1 MGIIIR
7 QSLKSTI
14 VSYAGVALGA
24 LNTLILFPRFL
35 EAEQFGLT
43 RVLLSVATV
52 LAVFA
57 EFGGTN
63 VINKYFPIFREEQ
76 GTLKN
81 FVFWILLKSLGAYA
95 IVAFIFYVF
104 KEPILHGYA
113 KNQSDLVISF
123 YGYIFPLTLFVLIF
137 NLLEAYARSLLR
149 IVFPTLLREIYLRVF
164 LFVIILLFHFDIIGF
179 NVFII
184 LFAASYATAMLLL
197 AGYVA
202 WLDRNFI
209 GTSLAFAQHELVKEV
224 FVYGLY
230 SILTVAV
237 WKVVTQLDV
246 IMLSYMD
253 TLANVAVY
261 SIAFYIVTLVMLPQR
276 FLHQMATPIVSGA
289 IQQNQWSEVKM
300 LYQRVALNQ
309 FAIGLFLCIGIG
321 VNLDNLYHFLPEKYH
336 VITGV
341 VAVLFIGRLFDM
353 ATGING
359 EIILYSKYFRF
370 NLFAGVGLFAM
381 CILTNYVFIPPYG
394 ILGAAIG
401 TSLSL
406 TVFNIVRTAFVY
418 FRFGFLPFT
427 SGMAKAM
434 LIGIVTMAVIMALP
448 AIPNVYGNIFVKSAV
463 VGILF
468 PGLVLIF
475 KVSDDIN
482 RFFKKSVEMGR
493 KKLRITNNE

>member
-7 QSLKSTI
+7 QSVKSTI

-24 LNTLILFPRFL
+24 LNTLILFPRFF

-43 RVLLSVATV
+43 RVLLSVTTV

-63 VINKYFPIFREEQ
+63 VINKYFPIFRDER

-95 IVAFIFYVF
+95 IVAFVFYIF
-104 KEPILHGYA
+104 KTPILHGYV
-113 KNQSDLVISF
+113 KNQSDLVINF
-123 YGYIFPLTLFVLIF
+123 YGYIFPLTLFVLLF

-149 IVFPTLLREIYLRVF
+149 IVFPTLLREVYLRVF
-164 LFVIILLFHFDIIGF
+164 LLVIILLFHFDIIGF
-179 NVFII
+179 EAFII
-184 LFAASYATAMLLL
+184 LFAASYATAMLIL
-197 AGYVA
+197 AAYVA

-253 TLANVAVY
+253 TLGNVAVY
-261 SIAFYIVTLVMLPQR
+261 SIAFYIVTLIMLPQR
-276 FLHQMATPIVSGA
+276 FLHQMATPIVSDA
-289 IQQNQWSEVKM
+289 IQQNRWEEVKT
-300 LYQRVALNQ
+300 LYRRVALNQ
-309 FAIGLFLCIGIG
+309 FAIGVFLSIGIG
-321 VNLDNLYHFLPEKYH
+321 VNLENLYHFLPEKYH
-336 VITGV
+336 GITAVVI
-341 VAVLFIGRLFDM
+341 VLFAGRLFDM
-353 ATGING
+353 ATSING
-359 EIILYSKYFRF
+359 EIILYSKFFRF
-370 NLFAGVGLFAM
+370 NLFAGLSLFAM
-381 CILTNYVFIPPYG
+381 CVATNLLFIPPYG

-406 TVFNIVRTAFVY
+406 TIFNLSRTAFVY
-418 FRFGFLPFT
+418 FKFGFLPFGA
-427 SGMAKAM
+427 GMVKA
-434 LIGIVTMAVIMALP
+434 LIIGCATLAVALV
-448 AIPNVYGNIFVKSAV
+448 IPDFTNVYLNILVKSGV
-463 VGILF
+463 VTILF
-468 PGLVLIF
+468 PGLVYSL
-475 KVSDDIN
+475 KVSEDIN
-482 RFFKKSVEMGR
+482 QFFMKAVEMGK

>member
-7 QSLKSTI
+7 QSVKSTV

-24 LNTLILFPRFL
+24 LNTLILFPRFF

-63 VINKYFPIFREEQ
+63 VINKYFPVFRQEQ
-76 GTLKN
+76 GTLKH

-95 IVAFIFYVF
+95 LVAFIFFIF
-104 KEPILHGYA
+104 KSPILHGYV

-123 YGYIFPLTLFVLIF
+123 YGYIFPLTLFILLF

-149 IVFPTLLREIYLRVF
+149 IVFPTLLREVYLRVF
-164 LFVIILLFHFDIIGF
+164 LLVIILLFHFDMIGF
-179 NVFII
+179 EMFII
-184 LFAASYATAMLLL
+184 LFAASYASAMLLL
-197 AGYVA
+197 AAYVA

-209 GTSLAFAQHELVKEV
+209 GTSLAFAQHEMVKEV

-253 TLANVAVY
+253 TLSNVAVY
-261 SIAFYIVTLVMLPQR
+261 SIAFYIVTLIMLPQR
-276 FLHQMATPIVSGA
+276 FLHQMATPIVSDA
-289 IQQNQWSEVKM
+289 IQQNRWNEVKT

-309 FAIGLFLCIGIG
+309 FVIGLFLAIGIG
-321 VNLDNLYHFLPEKYH
+321 VNLTNLYHFLPEKYH

-341 VAVLFIGRLFDM
+341 VAVLFLGRLFDM

-359 EIILYSKYFRF
+359 EIILYSAFFRF
-370 NLFAGVGLFAM
+370 NLFAGLALFAM
-381 CILTNYVFIPPYG
+381 CILTNYLFIPSYG

-406 TVFNIVRTAFVY
+406 TVFNIARTGFVH
-418 FRFGFLPFT
+418 FKFGFLPFT
-427 SGMAKAM
+427 SGMLKAII
-434 LIGIVTMAVIMALP
+434 IGIVTCAVAMLIP
-448 AIPNVYGNIFVKSAV
+448 AAANVYVSILLKSAV
-463 VGILF
+463 VSVLF
-468 PGLVLIF
+468 PGLTYAF
-475 KVSDDIN
+475 HVSDDMN
-482 RFFKKSVEMGR
+482 QFFLKAVR
-493 KKLRITNNE
+493 KARESRDDES